1 MAREDEVWLLA
12 GPDKA
17 SLRCGV
23 LLGYRD
29 RLVSLERLLGDVGHR
44 PGRRL
49 REAYTEAWHRR
60 AMNELVLDLGL

>member
-1 MAREDEVWLLA
+1 MLS

-29 RLVSLERLLGDVGHR
+29 HLVSLERLLDDIGHKIR
-44 PGRRL
+44 YRL
-49 REAYTEAWHRR
+49 RDAYTEAWHRR
-60 AMNELVLDLGL
+60 ALNELVLDFGL